1 MLIQAAGLALLAA
14 LNPAAV
20 LAVAVFLGTANPHR
34 TVLLCLIGAIIM
46 TAVMAAVIYIAL
58 RAGGVQQPTQ
68 RPTRYG
74 LRLGLGLLMLIAVA
88 FMRWRARRQRS
99 APKQKA
105 AGDQKSGGGLLGRL
119 LASPK
124 PRQAFIVGV
133 FVYTPSAAF
142 IAAVQL
148 IATARVGTA
157 AAVGDLIVIVGITI
171 VFVWLPL
178 IFYLV
183 MPERTSRMIMAFNNW
198 LRVHGRTL
206 VEAALLVGGILL
218 TLNGL
223 LGLTGVIGSG

>member
-34 TVLLCLIGAIIM
+34 TVLLCLVGAVIM
-46 TAVMAAVIYIAL
+46 TAAMAAIIYFAL
-58 RAGGVQQPTQ
+58 RAGGVEQPSQ
-68 RPTRYG
+68 HPTRYG
-74 LRLGLGLLMLIAVA
+74 LRLGLGLLMLITVA
-88 FMRWRARRQRS
+88 YLRWRARHHRS
-99 APKQKA
+99 TQKA
-105 AGDQKSGGGLLGRL
+105 PGKQKSGGGLLSRL

-124 PRQAFIVGV
+124 PRQAFVVGV

-148 IATARVGTA
+148 VATAREATA
-157 AAVGDLIVIVGITI
+157 TAVGSLVLIVAITI

-178 IFYLV
+178 ILYLL
-183 MPERTSRMIMAFNNW
+183 MPDRTSRWIVGFNNW
-198 LRVHGRTL
+198 LRSHGRVL
-206 VEAALLVGGILL
+206 VQAALLVGGILL
-218 TLNGL
+218 TLNGI

>member
-1 MLIQAAGLALLAA
+1 MLIDAAGLALLAA
-14 LNPAAV
+14 INPAAV

-34 TVLLCLIGAIIM
+34 TVLLCLVGAIIM
-46 TAVMAAVIYIAL
+46 TAAMATVIYVAL
-58 RAGGVQQPTQ
+58 RAGGVQQPSQ
-68 RPTRYG
+68 HPTRYG

-88 FMRWRARRQRS
+88 YLRWRARHPRP
-99 APKQKA
+99 APKQKKP
-105 AGDQKSGGGLLGRL
+105 GEKKSGSMLSRL

-157 AAVGDLIVIVGITI
+157 AAVGDLVLIVAITI
-171 VFVWLPL
+171 FFVWLPL
-178 IFYLV
+178 ILYLIA
-183 MPERTSRMIMAFNNW
+183 PERTTRVITAFNSW
-198 LRVHGRTL
+198 LRSHGRML
-206 VEAALLVGGILL
+206 VQVALLVGGILL
-218 TLNGL
+218 TLNGI